1 MFVLALSLY
10 NTIEFK
16 VSFFYAKSRT
26 CSFIAKKLF
35 AEALKQIVVQ
45 KSFSKVTVSELIRV
59 CNVNRKTFYYHYD
72 NLTELVKEIFDE
84 ELDRVI
90 EEFNETLSWE
100 ESFILAAKFIL
111 DNKKVVKHIYESDYR
126 IDLEKYIFSISGEI
140 MRKYVIRAAKD
151 TKAQEVDIKLIAYF
165 YQCALSSALVQWLAT
180 DMKTDPKTITRR
192 IGEVMDGNILLS
204 LKRSEKLE
212 KFTQNFDIE

>member
-1 MFVLALSLY
+1 MAKNYTKDL
-10 NTIEFK
+10 IRKEFIK
-16 VSFFYAKSRT
+16 LLNK
-26 CSFIAKKLF
+26 KKLHN
-35 AEALKQIVVQ
+35 IT
-45 KSFSKVTVSELIRV
+45 VTELAKT
-59 CNVNRKTFYYHYD
+59 CNIERKTFYYHYE

-126 IDLEKYIFSISGEI
+126 MDLEKYIFSISGEI
-140 MRKYVIRAAKD
+140 MRKYVIRVAKD
-151 TKAQEVDIKLIAYF
+151 TKAQETDIKLIAYF
-165 YQCALSSALVQWLAT
+165 YQCALSSSLIQWLAA
-180 DMKTDPKTITRR
+180 DMKTDPKAVTRR
-192 IGEVMDGNILLS
+192 IGELMDGNILLS